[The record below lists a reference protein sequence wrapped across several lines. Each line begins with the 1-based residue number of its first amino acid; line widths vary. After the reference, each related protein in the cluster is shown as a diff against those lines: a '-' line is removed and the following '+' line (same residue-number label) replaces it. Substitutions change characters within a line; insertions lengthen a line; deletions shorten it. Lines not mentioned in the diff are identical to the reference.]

1 MTRPALCI
9 GGPLDGKVLTGPET
23 LRLETAALRVT
34 SMFDDDPAE
43 TQAIKIVVYLKAT
56 FVSDDEEF
64 DFYIPDGV
72 SKTDA
77 FRQLVNGYKPKEAS

>member
-9 GGPLDGKVLTGPET
+9 GGPLDGKVFTGPET
-23 LRLETAALRVT
+23 LRLETSALRSA
-34 SMFDDDPAE
+34 SMFDDDP
-43 TQAIKIVVYLKAT
+43 TDQQGIKIVVYLKAT

-64 DFYIPDGV
+64 DFYIPDGM

-77 FRQLVNGYKPKEAS
+77 FRTLVNGYKPKENR